1 MKFVMTV
8 GLPASGK
15 STWAEQEVLSKPA
28 GQAVRV
34 NRDLLRTMLHVDRF
48 KGQKTERLVTAARD
62 DLIEIFM
69 ADDVPLIISDD
80 TNLHPECEKTFRE
93 LCRLHD
99 YEFVIQDFTDVSV
112 KDCIARDLKRTR
124 SVGSKVINKMAL
136 QYLSV
141 PYEPP
146 VWDETLPN
154 AVIVD
159 IDGTVAKMNGRS
171 PYDYSLVHTDLPHVP
186 VVRLVQ
192 DLAIAGEQIIFCSG
206 REDSCRDE
214 TAAWLLDNLGGWVEN
229 APLLM
234 RPSKDGRDDSII
246 KRELYEEHIEGNYN
260 IRFVLDDRDR
270 VVDAW
275 RAMGLTC
282 FQVEAGDF

>member
-1 MKFVMTV
+1 
-8 GLPASGK
+8 
-15 STWAEQEVLSKPA
+15 
-28 GQAVRV
+28 
-34 NRDLLRTMLHVDRF
+34 
-48 KGQKTERLVTAARD
+48 
-62 DLIEIFM
+62 
-69 ADDVPLIISDD
+69 
-80 TNLHPECEKTFRE
+80 
-93 LCRLHD
+93 
-99 YEFVIQDFTDVSV
+99 
-112 KDCIARDLKRTR
+112 
-124 SVGSKVINKMAL
+124 MAL

-146 VWDETLPN
+146 VWDNLLPS

-171 PYDYSLVHTDLPHVP
+171 PYDYSLVHTDVPHTP
-186 VVRLVQ
+186 IVRLVQ
-192 DLAIAGEQIIFCSG
+192 ELAASGSRIIFCSG

-234 RPSKDGRDDSII
+234 RPEKDSRDDSII
-246 KRELYEEHIEGNYN
+246 KRELYEEHIAGNYN

-282 FQVEAGDF
+282 LQVAPGDF